1 MHTYIHTYLHTICVC
16 MDTYMHTCMH
26 KYIHIQKYTY
36 IHAYIHVRIHS
47 QWRIQGWQIRPWPP
61 SKLAMKFGPP
71 FGGRQSNDSI
81 ANLSKC
87 KDFGPPVSMSA
98 TDLAPLWKNTT
109 LKHEKVDN

>member
-1 MHTYIHTYLHTICVC
+1 MIHAYIRTYLHTICVC

-36 IHAYIHVRIHS
+36 IHAYIHVHTLTVADPGVANPAMAPIEV
-47 QWRIQGWQIRPWPP
+47 GNGVWPP
-61 SKLAMKFGPP
+61 L
-71 FGGRQSNDSI
+71 GGRQINDSI
-81 ANLSKC
+81 VNLSKC

-98 TDLAPLWKNTT
+98 TDLAPLRKNST